1 MVADL
6 LIAVNIDDLKI
17 INQISKADAFGQ
29 YILRDTAKLIHHV
42 EAKFGEDLIA
52 KWVESERIIPEH
64 KEIFMV
70 LTPSSDTKLKHRM
83 KESEKVEKL

>member
-1 MVADL
+1 MHL
-6 LIAVNIDDLKI
+6 VNIFLEI
-17 INQISKADAFGQ
+17 
-29 YILRDTAKLIHHV
+29 TAKLIHHV

-70 LTPSSDTKLKHRM
+70 LTLSSDTKLKHGM